1 MGLDSLRKDLNRA
14 RFERSNSEHEAELQ
28 EIIASLKTQSKY
40 KDYTDEEL
48 REIAQEMPSKRL
60 KGYAE
65 SLKKQDKYKD
75 FSDEELLKIA
85 AAKIARN
92 NTNIIGDDIHYSV
105 LDLEKPSDPIW
116 SQYDYEQILNM
127 ASEGVNVPKEF
138 LNWANAMADTNTTA
152 YELETDPSGDFNTA
166 DNLAMGTDE
175 DNQLSKQKKLLRYA
189 SKAEQ
194 QGAFLEQAGRTIQS
208 DKADIDDNKATLE
221 SEQAQATA
229 KIQKLT
235 NEYNALNQKIA
246 NGENVSDSDMQ
257 RFKELGTIL
266 NVQQQELLT
275 KSKNF
280 ETELKTLV
288 SQMNS
293 FNTVSATNDSINNEL
308 TNLSLLYSG
317 EEGGKKHSYTQA
329 MLNNVAV
336 GNVAAYAYMA
346 QGLNIT
352 PTATTIGNNLQ
363 VLTNNFNASLN
374 NNLGVTGRINAN
386 LKSNNKNNTVE
397 NNTETDNQ
405 PTLSAPTT
413 DETSTDTID
422 NTSDTSGV
430 DATNQSQN
438 TEGTTLQ
445 QYIEECSSK
454 SLEMQSKTDGVT
466 ALKNQVQDLQKS
478 RLTDTV
484 KSTAEFNKS
493 FKSLEKLI
501 EKIRNSDS
509 VSEKDISEFQA
520 LSSVLDSQN
529 GSIATDMLA
538 KIDTLDSFTSS
549 IQTSLAFSTDT
560 SEYANTVIE
569 AGKTYAQEHIK
580 YSTNMLRMA
589 SDKNEQ
595 YDILYGKS
603 GESIARDVIDNG
615 EALAKQATEVQTFL
629 NSTAELQGFA
639 GQYTSQLTEKLSANN
654 AKVTPLANEFEQ
666 IIAEKNNNANNAD
679 NTDKANSSSAPKKEE
694 ATQDDINNVE
704 DKGRK
709 ADKDAKNAKR
719 DGEEALSDKEKCER
733 DIKKNTMQMKQTKS
747 QINKLTKEN
756 ISNNVQIAQLHN
768 QAENEAKLAAEEGS
782 ANSDS
787 GLTSRSLNSTSTT
800 SSAEEHLA
808 IIDTLT
814 AQSEKLGTQVT
825 TNGSTINVLVA
836 KSERTNKAIAKSY
849 NAKYKYALQEQKQ
862 KEEDAQKDQKV
873 IQTVTDVGKLFTT
886 TKLTGLALMLMPWSA
901 AAGTIMYNI
910 GKYGEITSYA
920 TNASLNVAQGNL
932 LGAGINLGAAA
943 LSFASAAPTSS
954 AATEGVKESAK
965 EGLKEAGKEAGKE
978 VATETGKEV
987 AKETAKET
995 AKEIAK
1001 ETAKETAKEAAK
1013 EGTKEVAKEAASETA
1028 KEATKEIVKDTTST
1042 SLQASVETIAPDGL
1056 GVFSSTVS
1064 TAGVGEAMKEVS
1076 EKVSQQIAAEA
1087 AKTAAKEQM
1096 KNTVKNTLVST
1107 AQQSLLKYGEKL
1119 QQKDTTTDKKKKVL
1133 TEFER
1138 KRRNEIRKGI
1148 EKIKKTMNAK

>member
-1 MGLDSLRKDLNRA
+1 MSMGLDSLRKDLNRA

-75 FSDEELLKIA
+75 FSDDELLIIA
-85 AAKIARN
+85 AAKIAKN
-92 NTNIIGDDIHYSV
+92 NTSIIGDDIHYSV
-105 LDLEKPSDPIW
+105 LNPEKPSDPIW

-138 LNWANAMADTNTTA
+138 LDWANAMADSNITA
-152 YELETDPSGDFNTA
+152 YDLETDSSGDANDA
-166 DNLAMGTDE
+166 DNLNMSTDE
-175 DNQLSKQKKLLRYA
+175 DNQLARQQKLVRYA

-194 QGAFLEQAGRTIQS
+194 QGAFLEQANRTIQS
-208 DKADIDDNKATLE
+208 DKTDIEDNRANLE
-221 SEQAQATA
+221 REQAQAA
-229 KIQKLT
+229 EKIQKLT
-235 NEYNALNQKIA
+235 EEYNILNQKIA
-246 NGENVSDSDMQ
+246 NGESVSDADMQ

-266 NVQQQELLT
+266 NVQQQELMT

-280 ETELKTLV
+280 EAELKTLV

-293 FNTVSATNDSINNEL
+293 FNTVASVNDNINDEL
-308 TNLSLLYSG
+308 ANLSLLYSG
-317 EEGGKKHSYTQA
+317 EEGGKRHSYTQA
-329 MLNNVAV
+329 MLNSVVV
-336 GNVAAYAYMA
+336 GDVAAYAYMV
-346 QGLNIT
+346 QGMNIT
-352 PTATTIGNNLQ
+352 TTATTISNNLQ
-363 VLTNNFNASLN
+363 VLTNNFKASLN
-374 NNLGVTGRINAN
+374 NNLDVAN
-386 LKSNNKNNTVE
+386 NFNIKANNNNSKANVE
-397 NNTETDNQ
+397 NNTDTNNQ
-405 PTLSAPTT
+405 ATLSAT
-413 DETSTDTID
+413 DEVSTDTVD
-422 NTSDTSGV
+422 ETSDTSDVSETSDVQDG
-430 DATNQSQN
+430 A
-438 TEGTTLQ
+438 ETTQ
-445 QYIEECSSK
+445 DSEEVAMQKYIEDCSSK
-454 SLEMQSKTDGVT
+454 SSEMQTQKDSVT

-478 RLTDTV
+478 RLADTV
-484 KSTAEFNKS
+484 RSTAEFNKS
-493 FKSLEKLI
+493 LKSLEKLI
-501 EKIRNSDS
+501 GRIRNADS
-509 VSEKDISEFQA
+509 VSDKDMAEFQS

-529 GSIATDMLA
+529 GTIATDMQA
-538 KIDTLDSFTSS
+538 KIELLDGFSSAVKSSLEFSNETS
-549 IQTSLAFSTDT
+549 D
-560 SEYANTVIE
+560 YADNVVE
-569 AGKTYAQEHIK
+569 AGKAYAQEHIK
-580 YSTNMLRMA
+580 YSVMMLRMA
-589 SDKNEQ
+589 SSKSEK

-615 EALAKQATEVQTFL
+615 EALANQAIEAQNFL
-629 NSTAELQGFA
+629 NSTAGLQTFA
-639 GQYTSQLTEKLSANN
+639 GQYSGQLTEKLSAND
-654 AKVTPLANEFEQ
+654 AKVTPLADEFEQ
-666 IIAEKNNNANNAD
+666 IVAEKSSNTNNAD
-679 NTDKANSSSAPKKEE
+679 NSDKTNSTSKKEE

-704 DKGRK
+704 DKGRS
-709 ADKDAKNAKR
+709 ADKEAKEAKR
-719 DGEEALSDKEKCER
+719 DGQEALSDKEKCER

-787 GLTSRSLNSTSTT
+787 GLTSRSSNSTSTT

-862 KEEDAQKDQKV
+862 KEEDAQKNQKV

-910 GKYGEITSYA
+910 GKYGEITSYV

-987 AKETAKET
+987 AKEAVTET
-995 AKEIAK
+995 S
-1001 ETAKETAKEAAK
+1001 KEAVKDVAT
-1013 EGTKEVAKEAASETA
+1013 EGAKEVAKDVGAETV
-1028 KEATKEIVKDTTST
+1028 KDATTEIVKDTTST
-1042 SLQASVETIAPDGL
+1042 TLQSSVQSIAPDGL

>member
-1 MGLDSLRKDLNRA
+1 MGLDSLRKDLNSA
-14 RFERSNSEHEAELQ
+14 RFERSNLEHEAELQ
-28 EIIASLKTQSKY
+28 EIIASLRAQDKY
-40 KDYTDEEL
+40 EDYTDEEL

-75 FSDEELLKIA
+75 FSDDELLKIA
-85 AAKIARN
+85 AAKIARI
-92 NTNIIGDDIHYSV
+92 NTSIIGDDIHYSV
-105 LDLEKPSDPIW
+105 LDPEKPSDPIW

-138 LNWANAMADTNTTA
+138 LDWANAMADTNTTA

-208 DKADIDDNKATLE
+208 DKADIDDNKAALE

-308 TNLSLLYSG
+308 TSLSLLYSG

-336 GNVAAYAYMA
+336 GDVAAYAYMA
-346 QGLNIT
+346 QSLNIT
-352 PTATTIGNNLQ
+352 PTATTIGNNLH

-374 NNLGVTGRINAN
+374 NNLGVTGRTNAN

-430 DATNQSQN
+430 DATNQTQN
-438 TEGTTLQ
+438 TEEAALQ

-484 KSTAEFNKS
+484 RSTAEFNKS
-493 FKSLEKLI
+493 LKSLEKLI
-501 EKIRNSDS
+501 EKIRNANS
-509 VSEKDISEFQA
+509 VSEKDISEFQS

-580 YSTNMLRMA
+580 YSTVMLRMA

-615 EALAKQATEVQTFL
+615 EALAKQATEAQIFL

-666 IIAEKNNNANNAD
+666 IIAEKSNNDNNAD
-679 NTDKANSSSAPKKEE
+679 NTDKTNSNSAPKKEE

-709 ADKDAKNAKR
+709 ADKDAKDAKR
-719 DGEEALSDKEKCER
+719 DGDEALSDKEKCER
-733 DIKKNTMQMKQTKS
+733 DIKKNTMQMKQTQA
-747 QINKLTKEN
+747 QIKKLTKEN
-756 ISNNVQIAQLHN
+756 ISNNAQIVTLYN
-768 QAENEAKLAAEEGS
+768 QAENEANIAAEES
-782 ANSDS
+782 SSNDNS
-787 GLTSRSLNSTSTT
+787 GLSSRNSNPTDST
-800 SSAEEHLA
+800 AEEHIA
-808 IIDTLT
+808 TINNLT
-814 AQSEKLGTQVT
+814 AQSEKLGMIVT
-825 TNGSTINVLVA
+825 TNGNTIKVLED
-836 KSERTNKAIAKSY
+836 KSVKTHKSIVKSS
-849 NAKYKYALQEQKQ
+849 NAKYKAELQEQKQ
-862 KEEDAQKDQKV
+862 KEEDAQKTQKT
-873 IQTVTDVGKLFTT
+873 INTVTDIGKAFTA
-886 TKLTGLALMLMPWSA
+886 TKLTGMALMLMPWSA

-987 AKETAKET
+987 AKETAKE
-995 AKEIAK
+995 A
-1001 ETAKETAKEAAK
+1001 AKEAAKETSKEAVK
-1013 EGTKEVAKEAASETA
+1013 EGTKEVAKEAATETA

-1056 GVFSSTVS
+1056 GVFNSTVS

-1087 AKTAAKEQM
+1087 AKSAAKEQL
-1096 KNTVKNTLVST
+1096 KNSVKNTIVST
-1107 AQQSLLKYGEKL
+1107 AQQSLLNYGEKL
-1119 QQKDTTTDKKKKVL
+1119 QQKDTKQDKKKKIL

-1148 EKIKKTMNAK
+1148 EKIKKSMNAK

>member
-1 MGLDSLRKDLNRA
+1 MSMGLDSLRKDLNRA

-75 FSDEELLKIA
+75 FSDDELLIIA
-85 AAKIARN
+85 AAKIAKN
-92 NTNIIGDDIHYSV
+92 NTSIIGDDIHYSV
-105 LDLEKPSDPIW
+105 LNPEKPSDPIW

-138 LNWANAMADTNTTA
+138 LDWANAMADSNITA
-152 YELETDPSGDFNTA
+152 YDLETDSSGDANDA
-166 DNLAMGTDE
+166 DNLNMSTDE
-175 DNQLSKQKKLLRYA
+175 DNQLARQQKLVRYA

-194 QGAFLEQAGRTIQS
+194 QGAFLEQANRTIQS
-208 DKADIDDNKATLE
+208 DKTDIEDNRANLE
-221 SEQAQATA
+221 REQAQAA
-229 KIQKLT
+229 EKIQKLT
-235 NEYNALNQKIA
+235 EEYNILNQKIA
-246 NGENVSDSDMQ
+246 NGESVSDADMQ

-266 NVQQQELLT
+266 NVQQQELMT

-280 ETELKTLV
+280 EAELKTLV

-293 FNTVSATNDSINNEL
+293 FNTVASVNDNINDEL
-308 TNLSLLYSG
+308 ANLSLLYSG
-317 EEGGKKHSYTQA
+317 EEGGKRHSYTQA
-329 MLNNVAV
+329 MLNSVVV
-336 GNVAAYAYMA
+336 GDVAAYAYMV
-346 QGLNIT
+346 QGMNIT
-352 PTATTIGNNLQ
+352 TTATTISNNLQ
-363 VLTNNFNASLN
+363 VLTNNFKASLN
-374 NNLGVTGRINAN
+374 NNLDVAN
-386 LKSNNKNNTVE
+386 NFNIKANNNNSKANVE
-397 NNTETDNQ
+397 NNTDTNNQ
-405 PTLSAPTT
+405 ATLSAT
-413 DETSTDTID
+413 DEVSTDTVD
-422 NTSDTSGV
+422 ETSDTSDVSETSDVQDG
-430 DATNQSQN
+430 A
-438 TEGTTLQ
+438 ETTQ
-445 QYIEECSSK
+445 DSEEVAMQKYIEDCSSK
-454 SLEMQSKTDGVT
+454 SSEMQTQKDSVT

-478 RLTDTV
+478 RLADTV
-484 KSTAEFNKS
+484 RSTAEFNKS
-493 FKSLEKLI
+493 LKSLEKLI
-501 EKIRNSDS
+501 GRIRNADS
-509 VSEKDISEFQA
+509 VSDKDMAEFQS

-529 GSIATDMLA
+529 GTIATDMQA
-538 KIDTLDSFTSS
+538 KIELLDGFSSAVKSSLEFSNETS
-549 IQTSLAFSTDT
+549 D
-560 SEYANTVIE
+560 YADNVVE
-569 AGKTYAQEHIK
+569 AGKAYAQEHIK
-580 YSTNMLRMA
+580 YSVMMLRMA
-589 SDKNEQ
+589 SSKSEK

-615 EALAKQATEVQTFL
+615 EALANQAIEAQNFL
-629 NSTAELQGFA
+629 NSTAGLQTFA
-639 GQYTSQLTEKLSANN
+639 GQYSGQLTEKLSAND
-654 AKVTPLANEFEQ
+654 AKVTPLADEFEQ
-666 IIAEKNNNANNAD
+666 IVAEKSNNTNNAD
-679 NTDKANSSSAPKKEE
+679 NSDKTNSTSKKEE

-704 DKGRK
+704 DKGRS
-709 ADKDAKNAKR
+709 ADKEAKEAKR
-719 DGEEALSDKEKCER
+719 DGQEALSDKEKCER

-756 ISNNVQIAQLHN
+756 ISNNVQIAQLQN

-787 GLTSRSLNSTSTT
+787 GLTSRSSNSTT

-910 GKYGEITSYA
+910 GKYGEITSYV

-987 AKETAKET
+987 AKEAVTET
-995 AKEIAK
+995 S
-1001 ETAKETAKEAAK
+1001 KEAVKDVAT
-1013 EGTKEVAKEAASETA
+1013 EGAKEVAKDVGAETV
-1028 KEATKEIVKDTTST
+1028 KDATTEIVKDTTST
-1042 SLQASVETIAPDGL
+1042 TLQSSVQSIAPDGL